1 VPTERCDRVDG
12 ILLVDKPEG
21 ITSAGVVRVVKRR
34 LGGEKVGHL
43 GTLDPFATG
52 VLPLAVGEGS
62 KLVPFLNEDEKAY
75 VGKIALGRATN
86 TLDST
91 GETTEERDVPVL
103 SAATIDEAAS
113 RFRGEIAQVP
123 PMFSALK
130 RDGRRLYE
138 LARRGVEV
146 ELTPRT
152 VTIHSLTLRPFDAQ
166 TLELSVRCS
175 KGTYVRSLARDVAE
189 VLGTV
194 GHLASLRRTE
204 FGRFRVAD
212 AVELAAIERAA
223 NVPILAPRE
232 ALAGI
237 REFSVDDAM
246 VECIRRGQQYALAGL
261 PPPAGSAEIVKV
273 VGRQGDLV
281 ALLEGD
287 RAHWTIARVL
297 TVRDPRS

>member
-1 VPTERCDRVDG
+1 
-12 ILLVDKPEG
+12 
-21 ITSAGVVRVVKRR
+21 
-34 LGGEKVGHL
+34 
-43 GTLDPFATG
+43 
-52 VLPLAVGEGS
+52 LAVGEGS

-75 VGKIALGRATN
+75 VGKVALGRATN

-91 GETTEERDVPVL
+91 GETTEERAVPPL
-103 SAATIDEAAS
+103 SAAMVDEAAS

-123 PMFSALK
+123 PIFSALK

-152 VTIHSLTLRPFDAQ
+152 VTIHSLTLRPCDAR
-166 TLELSVRCS
+166 TLELAVRCS

-204 FGRFRVAD
+204 FGRFRVAE
-212 AVELAAIERAA
+212 AVELAALERGAA
-223 NVPILAPRE
+223 VPILAPRD

-237 REFSVDDAM
+237 REIWVDDAM
-246 VECIRRGQQYALAGL
+246 VDCIRRGQQYALVGL
-261 PPPAGSAEIVKV
+261 PPPTGSREIVKV
-273 VGRQGDLV
+273 LGRHGDLV
-281 ALLEGD
+281 ALLEAD
-287 RAHWTIARVL
+287 RTHWSIARVL
-297 TVRDPRS
+297 ASATRDLDSV